1 MSRRKRYYRYTN
13 AATSSTGIMV
23 CSVCRKAITEGEY
36 RYFDNGDA
44 YINQH
49 RACTESDAQWA
60 LMDHQRIEGMAR
72 YSKFVAACVE
82 FKAKWGV
89 TELDEYIGEE
99 T

>member
-1 MSRRKRYYRYTN
+1 MSRRKRNYHYTD
-13 AATSSTGIMV
+13 AARAAIGIMV

-49 RACTESDAQWA
+49 RACTEDDAEWA
-60 LMDHQRIEGMAR
+60 LMDRQRFEGMIWH
-72 YSKFVAACVE
+72 SKFVAACIE

-89 TELDEYIGEE
+89 TELDDYIGDSQ
-99 T
+99 